1 MKYLTYILRN
11 VRRNPIQSVLTI
23 ASMSISLFLMM
34 ILLSFFAMND
44 ESTSASRIYNRIVVM
59 NANGFAGMLPIS
71 DLAEVSAMDGVV
83 AATPFSWYGGKYKD
97 EQMPF
102 AQFGVDADKIFT
114 ILDEYSVPKDQLED
128 FKKNKDGCVIGRRL
142 AEDRGL
148 KVGDPLPLKGDLFPV
163 DLDLTVRGIYDGD
176 TNRDLRMCFF
186 HWEYFDE
193 MLKRSA
199 MAGASSSSLAGDS
212 GRRSGNAGT
221 IFVKCKSADVM
232 APLGAKIDDHFRNSD
247 NPTRTQ
253 TEEAFGKMFV
263 EMMGDL
269 KNTIYWIGGAVV
281 VSLLF
286 VAGNAMAMAM
296 RERTTEV
303 AVLKAIGF
311 SRPLVLFLILT
322 EAVIVSA
329 LGGVIGSLG
338 CKALCDTV
346 DVARYS
352 GGFLP
357 FFYVPWNIAL
367 AGLAVSLF
375 IGFAS
380 GLTPAILAANSSV
393 INGLRK
399 VV

>member
-1 MKYLTYILRN
+1 MKYLTYIFRN
-11 VRRNPIQSVLTI
+11 VRRNPIQSLLTI
-23 ASMSISLFLMM
+23 ASMSISLVLMM
-34 ILLSFFAMND
+34 ILLSFFAMQD
-44 ESTSASRIYNRIVVM
+44 ESTSAAKIYNRIVVM

-71 DLAEVSAMDGVV
+71 DLSEVTKLEGVV
-83 AATPFSWYGGKYKD
+83 AATPFSWLGGKYKNQ
-97 EQMPF
+97 QMPF
-102 AQFGVDADKIFT
+102 AQFGVDANAIFT
-114 ILDEYSVPKDQLED
+114 ILDEYSVPADQLED
-128 FKKNKDGCVIGRRL
+128 FKKNRDGCVIGRKLAQEFDLKLGDSLRL
-142 AEDRGL
+142 EE
-148 KVGDPLPLKGDLFPV
+148 DLFPV
-163 DLDLTVRGIYDGD
+163 DLDLTIRGIYDGD
-176 TNRDLRMCFF
+176 INRDLRMCFF

-193 MLKRSA
+193 LLKRKT
-199 MAGASSSSLAGDS
+199 MASASSTSLAGDS
-212 GRRSGNAGT
+212 SRRSGNAGT
-221 IFVKCKSADVM
+221 IFVKCKSADQM
-232 APLGAKIDDHFRNSD
+232 ASIGSKIDDMFRNSEY
-247 NPTRTQ
+247 PTRTQ

-263 EMMGDL
+263 EMLGDL

-281 VSLLF
+281 ISLLF

-311 SRPLVLFLILT
+311 GKPLVLFLILT
-322 EAVIVSA
+322 EAVLVSGFGGILGA
-329 LGGVIGSLG
+329 LGS
-338 CKALCDTV
+338 KAFCDVV
-346 DVARYS
+346 DISRYS

-367 AGLAVSLF
+367 TGLGLSLL